1 MKPRSLLYT
10 LFGDFVQFYG
20 GEVWIGTLIK
30 MMNHFGIS
38 ESSVRGAIL
47 RLVQQ
52 DLIIGRKI
60 GNKSYYSL
68 TPKGKRNMDDGVKR
82 VYTIRN
88 HQWDGLWRVVTYS
101 IPEEKRVLRNQVRK
115 ELSWTGFGLM
125 SNSIW
130 VSPNPLEKQV
140 LTLMDTY
147 DLKDYLIIFS
157 SSQVIT
163 HTNEE
168 ILSTCW
174 DLKEIN
180 KNYLTFI
187 QQYESKLHDMQQAVW
202 EDTISNEQCFYERTK
217 IVHEY
222 RKFLFLDPGFPL
234 DLLPGDWHGIKARE
248 LFWNIHQLISVKAVK
263 YFESIMEYPPD
274 KAGNVNR
281 EKAINPFSE
290 IYHD

>member
-10 LFGDFVQFYG
+10 LFGDFVQYYG

-115 ELSWTGFGLM
+115 ELSWTGFGLL

-168 ILSTCW
+168 ILRTCW
-174 DLKEIN
+174 ELNEIN

-234 DLLPGDWHGIKARE
+234 DLLPDDWHGVKARE

-274 KAGNVNR
+274 KAGYVNR